1 MDRNIYFK
9 EWIHNWN
16 WGMRTAL
23 FLILMFT
30 IVQFSLFS
38 LTQNYV
44 VSYFGA
50 QPEDVTFSI
59 QVTYI
64 SLLFTLPLQI
74 RFLNYFNTKK
84 YLITVLLVGII
95 LNLLSMKTTE
105 IEVFILL
112 RFLQGMIISFIAG
125 GMLTFI
131 FSRLHEE
138 KKMAVGYSVFY
149 GTLLGSSV
157 VAGAPSA
164 WIIDNTDWKMIYYVV
179 ILFQIISI
187 IIVFLIFKS
196 DRTEKKYPLYQID
209 WKAYLILGSGMFAV
223 AYCMVYGPKKYW
235 FEDKSIVYSFFLA
248 IFLISIFVLRQ
259 INSKRPII
267 HFSIFK
273 SKKFCLGL
281 VFLALFYGLK
291 DTINL
296 VYNYVSVINQWSNYE
311 YIELAFVN
319 ISGMA
324 LTMYIASQLVAKKK
338 FPIHYFL
345 ILGFGLMLAFNFWMY
360 EIISPGLNFS
370 DLVIPIF
377 LQGASSGMLF
387 VPIATFI
394 LSSVPIHTGISG
406 SLVGGSVRFFTTL
419 NSFAGYYTLQLFY
432 NQHYKEQFLSHLTP
446 YDFVYE
452 ERNSSTIQSFISKGF
467 TSQESVSLANSNMM
481 KSVTIQTQ
489 LLTNQTIFLGVSY
502 VLIGIIFIVFS
513 NLMYKKI
520 VPKKKNAIK
529 MEENLTA
536 QNPELQQ
543 IKKYF

>member
-1 MDRNIYFK
+1 MDKNIYFK
-9 EWIHNWN
+9 NWIHNWN

-30 IVQFSLFS
+30 IIQFSLFS

-84 YLITVLLVGII
+84 YLITVLLIGII

-105 IEVFILL
+105 IEIFILL

-187 IIVFLIFKS
+187 IIVILIFKS
-196 DRTEKKYPLYQID
+196 ERTEKKYPLYQID

-223 AYCMVYGPKKYW
+223 AYCFVYGPKHYW
-235 FEDKSIVYSFFLA
+235 FDDKSIVYSFFLA
-248 IFLISIFVLRQ
+248 LFLISLFVLRQ
-259 INSKRPII
+259 LNSKRPII

-273 SKKFCLGL
+273 TKRFLIGL
-281 VFLALFYGLK
+281 FFLAFFYGLK

-296 VYNYVSVINQWSNYE
+296 VYNYVSVINQWSNYD
-311 YIELAFVN
+311 YIKLAAVN
-319 ISGMA
+319 ISGMT

-345 ILGFGLMLAFNFWMY
+345 ISGFGLMLAFNFWMY
-360 EIISPGLNFS
+360 KIISPGLDFS
-370 DLVIPIF
+370 DLMIPIF

-394 LSSVPIHTGISG
+394 LSSVPVHSGISG
-406 SLVGGSVRFFTTL
+406 SLVGGTVRFFTTL

-432 NQHYKEQFLSHLTP
+432 NQHYKEQFLNYLTP
-446 YDFVYE
+446 YDLNYV
-452 ERNSSTIQSFISKGF
+452 ERNSSSVQLFISKGF
-467 TSQESVSLANSNMM
+467 TTQESVLLANSSIL

-502 VLIGIIFIVFS
+502 ALIGIILAVLSHFIYRK
-513 NLMYKKI
+513 LMFAQRKNKLSKENIVLQNIKI
-520 VPKKKNAIK
+520 
-529 MEENLTA
+529 
-536 QNPELQQ
+536 Q
-543 IKKYF
+543 

>member
-1 MDRNIYFK
+1 MDKNIYFK
-9 EWIHNWN
+9 NWIHNWN

-30 IVQFSLFS
+30 IIQFSLFS

-84 YLITVLLVGII
+84 YLITVLLIGII

-105 IEVFILL
+105 IEIFILL

-187 IIVFLIFKS
+187 LIVFLIFKS
-196 DRTEKKYPLYQID
+196 EREQKKYPLYQID

-223 AYCMVYGPKKYW
+223 AYCLVYGPKHYW
-235 FEDKSIVYSFFLA
+235 FDDKSIVYSFFLA
-248 IFLISIFVLRQ
+248 IILISLFVLRQ
-259 INSKRPII
+259 LNSKRPII

-273 SKKFCLGL
+273 SKRFVIGL
-281 VFLALFYGLK
+281 FFLALFYGLK

-296 VYNYVSVINQWSNYE
+296 VYNYVSVINQWSNYD
-311 YIELAFVN
+311 YIELAAVN

-345 ILGFGLMLAFNFWMY
+345 ILGFILMLAFNFWMY
-360 EIISPGLNFS
+360 KIISPGLDFS
-370 DLVIPIF
+370 DLMIPIF

-394 LSSVPIHTGISG
+394 LSSVPVHTGISG
-406 SLVGGSVRFFTTL
+406 SLVGGTVRFFTTL

-432 NQHYKEQFLSHLTP
+432 NQHYKEQFLKYLTP
-446 YDFVYE
+446 YDLNYA
-452 ERNSSTIQSFISKGF
+452 ERNSSSVQSFISKGF
-467 TSQESVSLANSNMM
+467 TPQESVSLANSSIL
-481 KSVTIQTQ
+481 KSITIQTQ

-502 VLIGIIFIVFS
+502 ALIGIILVVLSHFIYRKLSLIQRNSKSSVK
-513 NLMYKKI
+513 NITIQGIKI
-520 VPKKKNAIK
+520 
-529 MEENLTA
+529 
-536 QNPELQQ
+536 Q
-543 IKKYF
+543 

>member
-1 MDRNIYFK
+1 MDKNIYFK
-9 EWIHNWN
+9 DWIHNWN

-84 YLITVLLVGII
+84 YLITVLLIGII

-105 IEVFILL
+105 IEIFILL

-157 VAGAPSA
+157 VGGAPSA

-196 DRTEKKYPLYQID
+196 ERTEKKYPLYQID

-223 AYCMVYGPKKYW
+223 AYCMVYGPKQYW
-235 FEDKSIVYSFFLA
+235 FENKSIVYSFFLA
-248 IFLISIFVLRQ
+248 VFLISLFVLRQ
-259 INSKRPII
+259 LNSKRPII
-267 HFSIFK
+267 HFTIFK
-273 SKKFCLGL
+273 SRRFLIGL

-296 VYNYVSVINQWSNYE
+296 VYNYVSVINQWSNYD
-311 YIELAFVN
+311 YIELAAVN

-360 EIISPGLNFS
+360 KIISPGLDFS
-370 DLVIPIF
+370 DLMVPIF

-394 LSSVPIHTGISG
+394 LSSVPVHTGISG
-406 SLVGGSVRFFTTL
+406 SLIGGSVRFFTTL

-446 YDFVYE
+446 YDLNYT
-452 ERNSSTIQSFISKGF
+452 ERNSDAIQSFISKGF
-467 TSQESVSLANSNMM
+467 TSQELVSLANSSML
-481 KSVTIQTQ
+481 KSVSTQTQ

-502 VLIGIIFIVFS
+502 VLIGIILIVLGHLIYRKS
-513 NLMYKKI
+513 ILNRKKF
-520 VPKKKNAIK
+520 VRS
-529 MEENLTA
+529 EEKIQL
-536 QNPELQQ
+536 QNTDLQ
-543 IKKYF
+543 

>member
-1 MDRNIYFK
+1 MDKNIYFK
-9 EWIHNWN
+9 NWIHNWN

-30 IVQFSLFS
+30 IIQFSLFS

-84 YLITVLLVGII
+84 YLITVLLIGII

-105 IEVFILL
+105 IEIFILL

-187 IIVFLIFKS
+187 LIVFLIFKS
-196 DRTEKKYPLYQID
+196 EREHKKYPLYQID

-223 AYCMVYGPKKYW
+223 AYCLVYGPKHYW
-235 FEDKSIVYSFFLA
+235 FDDKSIVYSFFLA
-248 IFLISIFVLRQ
+248 IILISLFVLRQ
-259 INSKRPII
+259 LNSKRPII

-273 SKKFCLGL
+273 SKRFVIGL
-281 VFLALFYGLK
+281 FFLALFYGLK

-296 VYNYVSVINQWSNYE
+296 VYNYVSVINQWSNYD
-311 YIELAFVN
+311 YIELAAVN

-345 ILGFGLMLAFNFWMY
+345 ISGFGLMLAFNFWMY
-360 EIISPGLNFS
+360 KIISPGLDFS
-370 DLVIPIF
+370 DLMVPIF

-394 LSSVPIHTGISG
+394 LSSVPVHTGISG
-406 SLVGGSVRFFTTL
+406 SLVGGTVRFFTTL

-432 NQHYKEQFLSHLTP
+432 NQHYKEQFLKYLTP
-446 YDFVYE
+446 YDLNYV
-452 ERNSSTIQSFISKGF
+452 ERNSSTVQSFISKGF
-467 TSQESVSLANSNMM
+467 TTQESVSLANSSVL
-481 KSVTIQTQ
+481 KSVTTQTQ

-502 VLIGIIFIVFS
+502 TLSAIILAVLSHLIYRKLILTQRKSKLF
-513 NLMYKKI
+513 N
-520 VPKKKNAIK
+520 KNI
-529 MEENLTA
+529 TT
-536 QNPELQQ
+536 QNIEIQ
-543 IKKYF
+543 

>member
-1 MDRNIYFK
+1 MDKNIYFK
-9 EWIHNWN
+9 NWIHNWN

-30 IVQFSLFS
+30 IIQFSLFS

-84 YLITVLLVGII
+84 YLITVLLIGII

-105 IEVFILL
+105 IEIFILL

-187 IIVFLIFKS
+187 LIVFLIFKS
-196 DRTEKKYPLYQID
+196 EREHKKYPLYQID

-223 AYCMVYGPKKYW
+223 AYCLVYGPKHYW
-235 FEDKSIVYSFFLA
+235 FDDKSIVYSFFLA
-248 IFLISIFVLRQ
+248 IILISLFVLRQ
-259 INSKRPII
+259 LNSKRPII

-273 SKKFCLGL
+273 SKRFVIGL
-281 VFLALFYGLK
+281 FFLALFYGLK

-296 VYNYVSVINQWSNYE
+296 VYNYVSVINQWSNYD
-311 YIELAFVN
+311 YIELAAVN

-360 EIISPGLNFS
+360 KIISPGLDFS
-370 DLVIPIF
+370 DLMIPIF

-394 LSSVPIHTGISG
+394 LSSVPVHTGISG
-406 SLVGGSVRFFTTL
+406 SLVGGTVRFFTTL

-432 NQHYKEQFLSHLTP
+432 NQHYKEQFLKYLTP
-446 YDFVYE
+446 YDLNYV
-452 ERNSSTIQSFISKGF
+452 ERNSTSVQSFISKGF
-467 TSQESVSLANSNMM
+467 TPQESVSLANSSIL
-481 KSVTIQTQ
+481 KSVTTQTQ

-502 VLIGIIFIVFS
+502 ALIGIILVVLSHFIYRKLSLIQRNSKSSV
-513 NLMYKKI
+513 
-520 VPKKKNAIK
+520 KNITIQGI
-529 MEENLTA
+529 EI
-536 QNPELQQ
+536 Q
-543 IKKYF
+543 

>member
-44 VSYFGA
+44 ISYFGA

-84 YLITVLLVGII
+84 YLITVLLIGII

-105 IEVFILL
+105 IEVFILI

-179 ILFQIISI
+179 ILLQIISI

-196 DRTEKKYPLYQID
+196 ERTEKKYPLYQID

-223 AYCMVYGPKKYW
+223 AYCMVYGPKHYW

-248 IFLISIFVLRQ
+248 VFLILLFILRQ

-273 SKKFCLGL
+273 SKKFLIGL

-296 VYNYVSVINQWSNYE
+296 VYNYVSIINQWSNYE
-311 YIELAFVN
+311 YIELATVN
-319 ISGMA
+319 VSGMA
-324 LTMYIASQLVAKKK
+324 LTMYVASQLVAKKR
-338 FPIHYFL
+338 FLIHYFL
-345 ILGFGLMLAFNFWMY
+345 ILGFGLMLAFNFWMH
-360 EIISPGLNFS
+360 EIISPGLDFS
-370 DLVIPIF
+370 DLVVPVF

-419 NSFAGYYTLQLFY
+419 NSFSGYYTLQLFY
-432 NQHYKEQFLSHLTP
+432 NQHYKETFLSHLTP
-446 YDFVYE
+446 YDFNYT
-452 ERNSSTIQSFISKGF
+452 ERNSSAIQSFISKGF
-467 TSQESVSLANSNMM
+467 SSQESVTLTNSSIL
-481 KSVTIQTQ
+481 KSVATQTQ
-489 LLTNQTIFLGVSY
+489 LLTNQTIFLGVRY
-502 VLIGIIFIVFS
+502 TLIGIILIVVS
-513 NLMYKKI
+513 HLIYRKLILNQKKAI
-520 VPKKKNAIK
+520 LPEEKNT
-529 MEENLTA
+529 L
-536 QNPELQQ
+536 
-543 IKKYF
+543 

>member
-1 MDRNIYFK
+1 MDKNIYFK

-30 IVQFSLFS
+30 IIQFSLFS

-59 QVTYI
+59 QVTYV
-64 SLLFTLPLQI
+64 SLLLTLPLQI
-74 RFLNYFNTKK
+74 RLLNYFNTKK
-84 YLITVLLVGII
+84 YLISTLLAGII

-112 RFLQGMIISFIAG
+112 RFLQGIIISFIAG

-131 FSRLHEE
+131 FSRLHE
-138 KKMAVGYSVFY
+138 KKKLAVGYSVFY

-196 DRTEKKYPLYQID
+196 EREHKKYPLHQID
-209 WKAYLILGSGMFAV
+209 WKAYVVLGLGMLAV
-223 AYCMVYGPKKYW
+223 AYCMVYGPKHYW
-235 FEDKSIVYSFFLA
+235 FEDKSIVYSFFLG
-248 IFLISIFVLRQ
+248 IFFISLFVLRQ

-273 SKKFCLGL
+273 SKKFLMGL
-281 VFLALFYGLK
+281 IFLAFFYGLK

-311 YIELAFVN
+311 YIKLALVN
-319 ISGMA
+319 ILGMA
-324 LTMYIASQLVAKKK
+324 LTMYLASQLIAKQK
-338 FPIHYFL
+338 FPIHFFL
-345 ILGFGLMLAFNFWMY
+345 ILGFGLMLGFNYWMY
-360 EIISPGLNFS
+360 EIISPGLDFS

-394 LSSVPIHTGISG
+394 LSSVPVHTGISG
-406 SLVGGSVRFFTTL
+406 SLVGGTVRFFTTL

-446 YDFVYE
+446 YDLNYI
-452 ERNSSTIQSFISKGF
+452 ERNSDAIQSFISKGF
-467 TSQESVSLANSNMM
+467 TSQESVSLANSSML
-481 KSVTIQTQ
+481 KSVSTQTQ

-502 VLIGIIFIVFS
+502 ALVAIIFIVLVHFICRKVMR
-513 NLMYKKI
+513 NQKKQSL
-520 VPKKKNAIK
+520 PAI
-529 MEENLTA
+529 N
-536 QNPELQQ
+536 
-543 IKKYF
+543 IRI

>member
-1 MDRNIYFK
+1 MDKNIYFK
-9 EWIHNWN
+9 NWIHNWN
-16 WGMRTAL
+16 WGMRAAL

-30 IVQFSLFS
+30 IIQFSLFS

-84 YLITVLLVGII
+84 YLITVLLIGII

-105 IEVFILL
+105 IEIFILL
-112 RFLQGMIISFIAG
+112 RFLQGMIISFMAG

-187 IIVFLIFKS
+187 LIVFVIFKS
-196 DRTEKKYPLYQID
+196 EREHKKYPLYQID

-223 AYCMVYGPKKYW
+223 AYCLVYGPKHYW
-235 FEDKSIVYSFFLA
+235 FDDKSIVYSFFLA
-248 IFLISIFVLRQ
+248 LILISLFVLRQ
-259 INSKRPII
+259 LNSKRPII

-273 SKKFCLGL
+273 SKRFVIVLF
-281 VFLALFYGLK
+281 FLALFYGLK

-296 VYNYVSVINQWSNYE
+296 VYNYVSVINQWSNYD
-311 YIELAFVN
+311 YIELAAVN

-324 LTMYIASQLVAKKK
+324 LTMYVASQLVAKKK

-345 ILGFGLMLAFNFWMY
+345 ISGFGLMLAFNFWMY
-360 EIISPGLNFS
+360 KIISPGLNFS
-370 DLVIPIF
+370 DLMIPIF

-394 LSSVPIHTGISG
+394 LSSVPVHTGISG
-406 SLVGGSVRFFTTL
+406 SLVGGTVRFFTTL

-432 NQHYKEQFLSHLTP
+432 NQHYKEQFLKYLTP
-446 YDFVYE
+446 YDLNYI
-452 ERNSSTIQSFISKGF
+452 ERNSITVQSFISKGF
-467 TSQESVSLANSNMM
+467 TTQESVSLANLSIL
-481 KSVTIQTQ
+481 KTVTTQTQ

-502 VLIGIIFIVFS
+502 ALIAIILVVLSHLIYRKLSLTQRKSKLFERNIKTQS
-513 NLMYKKI
+513 AKI
-520 VPKKKNAIK
+520 
-529 MEENLTA
+529 
-536 QNPELQQ
+536 Q
-543 IKKYF
+543 

>member
-1 MDRNIYFK
+1 MDKNIYFK

-64 SLLFTLPLQI
+64 SLLLTLPLQI

-84 YLITVLLVGII
+84 YLISTLLFGII

-105 IEVFILL
+105 IEVFIVL
-112 RFLQGMIISFIAG
+112 RFLQGIVISFIAG

-131 FSRLHEE
+131 FTRLHDE

-164 WIIDNTDWKMIYYVV
+164 WIIDNMDWKMIYYVV
-179 ILFQIISI
+179 ILFQIASV
-187 IIVFLIFKS
+187 IIVYLIFKS
-196 DRTEKKYPLYQID
+196 EREYKKYPLYQID
-209 WKAYLILGSGMFAV
+209 WKAYIILGSGMFSV
-223 AYCMVYGPKKYW
+223 AYFMVYGPKHYW
-235 FEDKSIVYSFFLA
+235 FDDKSIVFSFFSA
-248 IFLISIFVLRQ
+248 IFLLSLFVLRQ

-267 HFSIFK
+267 DFSIFK
-273 SKKFCLGL
+273 SKRFLSGL
-281 VFLALFYGLK
+281 IFLAFFYGLK
-291 DTINL
+291 DTLNF
-296 VYNYVSVINQWSNYE
+296 VYSYVSTINNWSNYD
-311 YIELAFVN
+311 YIELACVN
-319 ISGMA
+319 ILGMA
-324 LTMYIASQLVAKKK
+324 LTMYVASQLVAKKK
-338 FPIHYFL
+338 FPIHFFL
-345 ILGFGLMLAFNFWMY
+345 ITGFGLMLVFNFWMY
-360 EIISPGLNFS
+360 KIISPGLDFN
-370 DLVIPIF
+370 DLLLPVF

-394 LSSVPIHTGISG
+394 LSSVPMNTGISG
-406 SLVGGSVRFFTTL
+406 SLIGGNVRFFTTL

-432 NQHYKEQFLSHLTP
+432 NQHYKEQLLRHLTP
-446 YDFVYE
+446 YDLAYN
-452 ERNSSTIQSFISKGF
+452 ERNSGVIQSFISKGF
-467 TSQESVSLANSNMM
+467 TSQEASALANSSIM
-481 KSVTIQTQ
+481 KSVATQAQ
-489 LLTNQTIFLGVSY
+489 LLTYQTLFLGVSY
-502 VLIGIIFIVFS
+502 ALIAIILVVSSHFFYR
-513 NLMYKKI
+513 NYCKY
-520 VPKKKNAIK
+520 
-529 MEENLTA
+529 
-536 QNPELQQ
+536 QNHKVKFKEKEQ
-543 IKKYF
+543 IQVVDI

>member
-1 MDRNIYFK
+1 MDKNIYFK

-23 FLILMFT
+23 FLILLFT

-84 YLITVLLVGII
+84 YLISVLLIGII

-196 DRTEKKYPLYQID
+196 ERSHKKYPLYQID
-209 WKAYLILGSGMFAV
+209 WKSYLILGTGMFSI
-223 AYCMVYGPKKYW
+223 AYFWVYGPKHYW
-235 FEDKSIVYSFFLA
+235 FSDKSIVYSFFIALLMVL
-248 IFLISIFVLRQ
+248 FFVLRQ
-259 INSKRPII
+259 LNSKRPII
-267 HFSIFK
+267 NFSIFK
-273 SKKFCLGL
+273 SKRFIIGL

-296 VYNYVSVINQWSNYE
+296 VYNYVSNINQWSNYE
-311 YIELAFVN
+311 YIQLAFIN

-324 LTMYIASQLVAKKK
+324 LTMYISSQLVAKKK
-338 FPIHYFL
+338 FPIHFFL
-345 ILGFGLMLAFNFWMY
+345 ILGFGLMLAFNFWMH
-360 EIISPGLNFS
+360 EIISPGLDFS
-370 DLVIPIF
+370 DLMIPIF
-377 LQGASSGMLF
+377 LQGTSSGMLF

-394 LSSVPIHTGISG
+394 LSSVPVHTGISG
-406 SLVGGSVRFFTTL
+406 SLVAGNVRFFTTL

-446 YDFVYE
+446 YDFAYS
-452 ERNSSTIQSFISKGF
+452 ERNSEAIQSFISKGF
-467 TSQESVSLANSNMM
+467 TSQESVALANSSML
-481 KSVTIQTQ
+481 KSLTTQTQ

-502 VLIGIIFIVFS
+502 ALITIIFIVLIHLIYRKTILNHRKPIQS
-513 NLMYKKI
+513 QEKTHL
-520 VPKKKNAIK
+520 
-529 MEENLTA
+529 
-536 QNPELQQ
+536 QNTEKQ
-543 IKKYF
+543 